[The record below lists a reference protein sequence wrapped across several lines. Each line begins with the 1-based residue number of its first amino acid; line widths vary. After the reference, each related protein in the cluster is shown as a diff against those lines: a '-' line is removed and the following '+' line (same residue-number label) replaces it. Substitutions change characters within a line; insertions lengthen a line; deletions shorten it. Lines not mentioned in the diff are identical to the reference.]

1 MALVNIAILKG
12 SNKEVR
18 ESIVRNFNQ
27 VDVNN
32 KGDIWVR
39 AKRLELHNLL
49 LKLSEEQEEV
59 IKARHCFSVEQF
71 DRTHITEYHKGQYK
85 VVGYEVNYV
94 FMDFTPP
101 IGYTR
106 EEIENK
112 VIESIKL
119 YFIDG
124 VSIAPDGLRLIIRDI
139 EKAPLIIP
147 LSEEYMIKVTKQHNL
162 VDVEVYEKTIKWEKI
177 E

>member
-1 MALVNIAILKG
+1 METGK
-12 SNKEVR
+12 
-18 ESIVRNFNQ
+18 
-27 VDVNN
+27 
-32 KGDIWVR
+32 
-39 AKRLELHNLL
+39 
-49 LKLSEEQEEV
+49 EEV
-59 IKARHCFSVEQF
+59 IKARHSFSIEQF
-71 DRTHITEYHKGQYK
+71 DRTHITEYNKGQYN

-101 IGYTR
+101 LGYTR

-119 YFIDG
+119 YFVDG
-124 VSIAPDGLRLIIRDI
+124 VSVQPGGTRRLVIRDI
-139 EKAPLIIP
+139 EKSPLIIP
-147 LSEEYMIKVTKQHNL
+147 LNEEYMIRVTKQHNL